1 MTYQLQRVA
10 SQPGVQRDGT
20 PTAAQAYTDAQ
31 WARWQRGLPRKMGGY
46 KNTQP
51 YLTAVSRALYSQ
63 AAQGFRYISSGTPF
77 GVDEFTIDNTGVAS
91 GVINPPFPATTNPT
105 TIGLPTGSVIG
116 QPFTQVNS
124 WQFDSQFDNASGI
137 NLLFAYCG
145 QNLLDPTNTNNF
157 PLYCTSIYSP
167 VVWTYV
173 PPLAGATPAAQ
184 TGFIQVASTATVPL
198 SGFSGSTIPGFA
210 TGNNSAQTLFNNG
223 ISGGICSLAPYMTI
237 YGNDG
242 FLAWSAPGFPTDFVG
257 ASQGSLYVGATRI
270 TNQKILKGLPLR
282 GGGGYSPN
290 GLYWSVDS
298 LVRATFVGI
307 PNGTFQFDQITTQSS
322 VLSDRCIIENDGTF
336 YWAGVD
342 RFLKYNGV
350 MQEIPNDK
358 NLNWFYDNINPQ
370 YAGKAFA
377 MKIPRY
383 GEIWWC
389 YPRGT
394 ATECSHAVIYNFREN
409 CWYDTILPPTGRSS
423 GLHADNFVG
432 NIMGDP
438 TPDNVQVALQVTS
451 VATSSGGSA
460 VYTGNII
467 GGASN
472 ALAGQTFTVAGFV
485 ATPANNGTFLAVAST
500 TTTLTLNNAAAV
512 AETHAATATQQPAA
526 NYNLWQ
532 HEQGTDQI
540 FGTQVTAV
548 LSSFTTAPITSFDAN
563 PPHDDGVS
571 LGILQPDF
579 IQTGAMTLNVLK
591 QNNATDLP
599 YAGSSVTIPDPSTV
613 QSAATSINQVTPL
626 KDTAKL
632 LRLQFVSNTPG
643 GNYQMGRTMIEVQSD
658 GDRDT

>member
-1 MTYQLQRVA
+1 VAFQLTRVA

-63 AAQGFRYISSGTPF
+63 AAQGFRYISSGNPF

-91 GVINPPFPATTNPT
+91 GVINPPFPVTVNPT
-105 TIGLPTGSVIG
+105 TTGLPTGSVG
-116 QPFTQVNS
+116 TQPFTQVNS
-124 WQFDSQFDNASGI
+124 WQFESQFDNQTGI
-137 NLLFAYCG
+137 NLLFAFCG
-145 QNLLDPTNTNNF
+145 QNLIDPTNTNNF

-167 VVWTYV
+167 VNWTYSGAYASGV
-173 PPLAGATPAAQ
+173 PAYWSNTPTAE
-184 TGFIQVASTATVPL
+184 TGFVQV
-198 SGFSGSTIPGFA
+198 PGFA
-210 TGNNSAQTLFNNG
+210 TGTIAGFAVGNNSYQALFPNG
-223 ISGGICSLAPYMTI
+223 ISGGICSLAPYMTVF
-237 YGNDG
+237 GNDG
-242 FLAWSAPGFPTDFVG
+242 FLAWSAPGFPTDFIG
-257 ASQGSLYVGATRI
+257 GSQGSLYVGATRI
-270 TNQKILKGLPLR
+270 TNQKILKGFPLR

-358 NLNWFYDNINPQ
+358 NLNWFYDGINPL
-370 YAGKAFA
+370 YAAKAFA

-394 ATECSHAVIYNFREN
+394 ATECTHAVIYNFREN
-409 CWYDTILPPTGRSS
+409 CWYDTVLPPTGRSS

-438 TPDNVQVALQVTS
+438 TPQNVQIALQLTS

-460 VYTGNII
+460 VYTGNIT
-467 GGASN
+467 GGAGN
-472 ALAGQTFTVAGFV
+472 ALAGQTFTVSGFV
-485 ATPANNGTFLAVAST
+485 ATPANNGTFLAAASSA
-500 TTTLTLNNAAAV
+500 TTLTLNNASAV
-512 AETHAATATQQPAA
+512 AESHAATATSQPPSTF
-526 NYNLWQ
+526 NLWQ

-540 FGTQVTAV
+540 LGTQQTAV
-548 LSSFTTAPITSFDAN
+548 LSSFTTAPFSSFDSD
-563 PPHDDGVS
+563 PPHDDGIT

-579 IQTGAMTLNVLK
+579 IQSGAMVVNVLK
-591 QNNATDLP
+591 QNNATDQV
-599 YAGSSVTIPDPSTV
+599 YAGTSATIPDPLTV
-613 QSAATSINQVTPL
+613 QTGTASLGQVVPL

-632 LRLQFVSNTPG
+632 IRLQFVSNTNG
-643 GNYQMGRTMIEVQSD
+643 GNYQMGRTMIEIQSD